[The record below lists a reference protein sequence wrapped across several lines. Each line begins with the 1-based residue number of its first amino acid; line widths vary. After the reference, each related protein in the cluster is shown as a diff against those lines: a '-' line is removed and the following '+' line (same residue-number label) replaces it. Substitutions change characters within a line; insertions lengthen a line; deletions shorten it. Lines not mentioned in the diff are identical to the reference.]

1 MTLLSFISYKQT
13 YISEIEV
20 KFFFSLMAVGVLL
33 WLLLA
38 KGFVLETAIAVTFSS
53 RIIHRF
59 SDETKVHLRN
69 NGGEN
74 AQSWPKKGSSEYF
87 RLLLNSDLTRQ
98 KMKLGSQDQSFYP
111 SEGSKTL
118 SFGNDFVW

>member
-1 MTLLSFISYKQT
+1 
-13 YISEIEV
+13 
-20 KFFFSLMAVGVLL
+20 MAVGILL

-38 KGFVLETAIAVTFSS
+38 KGLVLETAIAITFSS

-59 SDETKVHLRN
+59 SDEAKVHLRN
-69 NGGEN
+69 NGGEKV
-74 AQSWPKKGSSEYF
+74 QSWPKRGSSEYF
-87 RLLLNSDLTRQ
+87 RLLMNSDLTRQ

-118 SFGNDFVW
+118 SLGNEFSW